1 MKIRNFIAVWASV
14 VLVVGGVLFTVNT
27 WTQNKI
33 DSLTEQNAQIVEYIA
48 GYMTE
53 TAWEVDENGNEYSYP
68 PYSGG
73 GMKEICDH
81 PISNN
86 WEISNLIEI
95 YMTNEREI
103 YRLKANKI

>member
-1 MKIRNFIAVWASV
+1 MKIRNFIAVLVSV
-14 VLVVGGVLFTVNT
+14 ALGVGVVLFTVNT

-33 DSLTEQNAQIVEYIA
+33 DNLTEQNAQIVEYIA
-48 GYMTE
+48 RYMTE

-86 WEISNLIEI
+86 SEIANLIEI
-95 YMTNEREI
+95 YMTNEHEI